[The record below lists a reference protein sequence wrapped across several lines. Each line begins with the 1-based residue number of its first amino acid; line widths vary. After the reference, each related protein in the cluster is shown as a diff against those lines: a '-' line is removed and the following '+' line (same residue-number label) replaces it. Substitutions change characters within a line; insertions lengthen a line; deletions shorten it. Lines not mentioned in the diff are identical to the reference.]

1 MEKKQEGF
9 SQLAITLLNHYDGA
23 YYVDIN
29 TGEYTALVPFKGLK
43 KLNAPYTG
51 DDFYTDS
58 VKNLSKCVHPNDLE
72 IIKKSCD
79 KKTII
84 EALSKSEVYSI
95 IFRMII
101 NENVVHMKRSLF
113 LCPDGGHAICCLEN
127 IEEDFIK
134 KEIQK
139 KNLES
144 AERMA
149 RFDELTGV
157 RNKNAFKEYTESIE
171 DRIKSGVKNF
181 SFALV
186 LCDMNDLKLMNDTR
200 GHSFGDEAIQ
210 RASRIICN
218 IFAHSPVF
226 RIGGDEFVVILTG
239 DDYESRNKL
248 INALVNESLEN
259 KKSRSGPVI
268 ASGMAVYKAGTDK
281 SFSKV
286 FNRADKLMYK
296 NKKELKSVL
305 INRLSKAAE
314 NIDIPITDERK
325 RLLDAMF
332 GALCTVSDGGYLY
345 LNDMRYDFSRWS
357 LSLVTDFGMPS
368 EYMYQADKL
377 WNEHIH
383 PDDLKAYRV
392 AVDKIF
398 SHSDACMIPLEYRA
412 RKADGTYVLLST
424 RGFVLSDK
432 DGDPEYFGGIIV
444 PL

>member
-29 TGEYTALVPFKGLK
+29 TGEYTALVSLKGLK

-51 DDFYTDS
+51 
-58 VKNLSKCVHPNDLE
+58 
-72 IIKKSCD
+72 
-79 KKTII
+79 
-84 EALSKSEVYSI
+84 
-95 IFRMII
+95 
-101 NENVVHMKRSLF
+101 
-113 LCPDGGHAICCLEN
+113 
-127 IEEDFIK
+127 
-134 KEIQK
+134 
-139 KNLES
+139 
-144 AERMA
+144 
-149 RFDELTGV
+149 
-157 RNKNAFKEYTESIE
+157 
-171 DRIKSGVKNF
+171 
-181 SFALV
+181 
-186 LCDMNDLKLMNDTR
+186 
-200 GHSFGDEAIQ
+200 
-210 RASRIICN
+210 
-218 IFAHSPVF
+218 
-226 RIGGDEFVVILTG
+226 GDEFVVILSG
-239 DDYESRNKL
+239 EDYKNRKKL
-248 INALVNESLEN
+248 LEKLMNESLEN

-268 ASGMAVYKAGTDK
+268 AAGMSVYKPDSDK
-281 SFSKV
+281 SFSRV

-296 NKKELKSVL
+296 NKKELKYTF
-305 INRLSKAAE
+305 INRLSKDTDK
-314 NIDIPITDERK
+314 IDVPITDERK
-325 RLLDAMF
+325 RRLDALF
-332 GALCTVSDGGYLY
+332 GALCTISDGGYIY
-345 LNDMRYDFSRWS
+345 LNDLRHDFSRCS

-398 SHSDACMIPLEYRA
+398 SQSDACMIPLEYRA